1 MNPKEI
7 VATRHLLKLG
17 QIELASLMGVHPMT
31 VSRWERG
38 RVSPTAYQS
47 AMLTQFKLAAKN
59 KTIRTAVAG
68 ALIATGIMSA
78 LYLLLNAARKE
89 K

>member
-7 VATRHLLKLG
+7 VATRRLLKLG

-38 RVSPTAYQS
+38 KVFPTAYQS
-47 AMLTQFKLAAKN
+47 EMLTQFKLASRD

>member
-1 MNPKEI
+1 MNPEEI

-38 RVSPTAYQS
+38 KVPPTAYQS
-47 AMLTQFKLAAKN
+47 AMLAQFKLASRD